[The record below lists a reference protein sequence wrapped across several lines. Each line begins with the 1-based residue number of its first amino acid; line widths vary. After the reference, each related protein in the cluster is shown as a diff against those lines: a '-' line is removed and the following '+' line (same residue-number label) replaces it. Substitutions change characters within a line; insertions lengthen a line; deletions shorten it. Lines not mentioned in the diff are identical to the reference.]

1 MERKV
6 LFYWLAQIGG
16 WGAYFFFTVFLLFN
30 AGDELKYTLNLFLY
44 ISAST
49 AASIIISHGIRFA
62 ILKFD
67 LLSKQLLVLILWT
80 TLFAIIASFSLEF
93 FQHYFTETVIE
104 IDFIDIPDSP
114 KGIDWANFF
123 FATSRSLMLFLLW
136 SGFYLVFVFIEKAR
150 KQEIVNLKWEA
161 SNNEIELKNLRAQLN
176 PHFLFNSLNSIR
188 ALVGLDPEQAKSAI
202 TKLSVLLRHSINL
215 GKMKVIVVK
224 DELELVQNY
233 LELEQI
239 RFEERL
245 SVTYNIDQ
253 NTLACEIPPLM
264 LQTIVENSIKH
275 GISKSIDGGSIAIE
289 GTLVNDTLTLKVT
302 NTGKLDSSDDET
314 GVGVHNT
321 RKRLDILYGKNA
333 SFDLQQVNNNVV
345 STITIKYK

>member
-6 LFYWLAQIGG
+6 LFYWLAQVGG

-30 AGDELKYTLNLFLY
+30 AGDELRYTPNLFFY
-44 ISAST
+44 IAAST
-49 AASIIISHGIRFA
+49 GASIIISHGIRYA

-67 LLSKQLLVLILWT
+67 LLTRQLLVLILWT
-80 TLFAIIASFSLEF
+80 TLFAIVASFLLEF
-93 FQHYFTETVIE
+93 LQHYFTEYVIV

-114 KGIDWANFF
+114 KGIDWANFL

-150 KQEIVNLKWEA
+150 KQEIVSLKWEA

-202 TKLSVLLRHSINL
+202 TKLSILLRHSINL
-215 GKMKVIVVK
+215 GKMKVIVLK

-245 SVTYNIDQ
+245 TVSYNIDK

-264 LQTIVENSIKH
+264 LQTIAENAVKH
-275 GISKSIDGGSIAIE
+275 GISKSIDGGSISISGRLE
-289 GTLVNDTLTLKVT
+289 KDTLTIKVI
-302 NTGKLDSSDDET
+302 NTGKLEPSETDT

-321 RKRLDILYGKNA
+321 IKRLHILYGKNA
-333 SFDLQQVNNNVV
+333 SFDMQQVDNSVV